1 MRKGA
6 SRKTTRS
13 SARSATRAEGAKKR
27 STRGVGLAGL
37 RSLALALPETQ
48 EGTSYGTPAFRVKGK
63 LFARLLDDGESLA
76 VKVDLE
82 EREFVLQADPQTFYL
97 TDHYRDYPMMLVRLP
112 RIHVDDLRAVLE
124 QAWRIAAP
132 KRLAATLEA
141 RSS

>member
-6 SRKTTRS
+6 SRKKTRS
-13 SARSATRAEGAKKR
+13 SARSAPGSEKAKAR
-27 STRGVGLAGL
+27 SARGVDLARL
-37 RSLALALPETQ
+37 RELALALPETQ

-76 VKVDLE
+76 VKIDLE
-82 EREFVLQADPQTFYL
+82 EREFTLQADPETFHV

-124 QAWRIAAP
+124 QSWRFAAP
-132 KRLAATLEA
+132 KRLAASLET
-141 RSS
+141 SS